1 MIMTYGNERYTIP
14 DEVAEKL
21 KRYEKIVKILE
32 ERSPYSGNRETCDT
46 IREIIGKSD
55 ETTSHS
61 EADIYKSCVEL
72 MHELVSDFADWYK
85 WVHGEDAIQELDD
98 EEMFCVRKTPFH
110 IVQNLFLSNTR
121 HSGGTSTCR
130 KCNQLGIKDW
140 SEDIEFAFEREDEEE
155 L

>member
-1 MIMTYGNERYTIP
+1 MTHENQHYIVP
-14 DEVAEKL
+14 DEVSDKIRKYDE
-21 KRYEKIVKILE
+21 IVKILS
-32 ERSPYSGNRETCDT
+32 ERSPYNGNRETCDM

-72 MHELVSDFADWYK
+72 MHELVSDFAEWYK

-155 L
+155 